1 MAGFRKD
8 DKDGQIKWLIQMN
21 EKKFKRIIE
30 LEKENEELK
39 QFIALQSESRKKS
52 K

>member
-1 MAGFRKD
+1 MPGFRKD

-21 EKKFKRIIE
+21 EKKFKRIVE

-39 QFIALQSESRKKS
+39 QFIALQLESKKKS